1 MTCVLGRLKAKD
13 ATMIKPQAEARRG
26 VPGVFSLT
34 CCQVDESSAA
44 CESYVSLTDT
54 RRRGGYILFHS
65 VRVVCQSSS
74 ASAHLYFLASEQ

>member
-13 ATMIKPQAEARRG
+13 AAMIKPQAEAGGG

-44 CESYVSLTDT
+44 CESYV
-54 RRRGGYILFHS
+54 F
-65 VRVVCQSSS
+65 
-74 ASAHLYFLASEQ
+74 